1 MALSGRDRTFAF
13 QNCRDMMDKLKREIE
28 RYARVDGQDVE
39 AMKDLAFN
47 IAVTGWHLCDWVF
60 MDLTPA
66 QRDALDIHSLAQMQE
81 RALTCRALHVFR
93 QVATASKH
101 WEISRRPD
109 PAVTVVV
116 AAVPDWRIW
125 FEDDQG
131 RLSAALAF
139 DLALY
144 FWTEFIYGHG
154 ICRDPPQGP
163 GQGPG
168 T

>member
-1 MALSGRDRTFAF
+1 MALSGRDKTFAF
-13 QNCRDMMDKLKREIE
+13 VDCKAMLDKLKREIE

-66 QRDALDIHSLAQMQE
+66 QRDAFNIHSLAQMQE
-81 RALTCRALHVFR
+81 RALTCRALHVIR

-101 WEISRRPD
+101 WEVSRRPD
-109 PAVTVVV
+109 PAVTAVV
-116 AAVPDWRIW
+116 AAVPDWRIC

-131 RLSAALAF
+131 ELPAAVAF

>member
-1 MALSGRDRTFAF
+1 MALSGRDKTFAF

-47 IAVTGWHLCDWVF
+47 IVVTGWHLCDWVF

-101 WEISRRPD
+101 WAISNHFHELRK
-109 PAVTVVV
+109 
-116 AAVPDWRIW
+116 
-125 FEDDQG
+125 
-131 RLSAALAF
+131 S
-139 DLALY
+139 
-144 FWTEFIYGHG
+144 
-154 ICRDPPQGP
+154 
-163 GQGPG
+163 
-168 T
+168 